1 MSGKEKRETKNIME
15 MIVYLHMSNKTG
27 TVPCVLMGK
36 CFFDIEITTTGDLS
50 VAVEKT
56 GIKPAFSLEEE
67 I

>member
-1 MSGKEKRETKNIME
+1 MSGKEKRETKDIME
-15 MIVYLHMSNKTG
+15 MIVYLHRSNKTG
-27 TVPCVLMGK
+27 TVPCVLMGQ

-56 GIKPAFSLEEE
+56 GIKPAFSLKEE

>member
-1 MSGKEKRETKNIME
+1 ME

-50 VAVEKT
+50 MAVEKT